1 MFAARVGKTTIA
13 EMLLLCSVATAPA
26 SFLFGTS
33 TETLAKQ
40 TVRKKLWPTF
50 EQCEITREWCPA
62 EHNRVQ
68 NRIDLRYCTG
78 YVAWSGSPTTL
89 ADIGPRYSHANEVSK
104 WTRDVSDEADPL
116 ELFRERGSEIP
127 NRKMVGESTPT
138 IEGGC
143 RIYRELLAGTNERYH
158 VPCPHCGAYQELL
171 LGDGTPGSGGLI
183 WDKTQ
188 DGNASPDLAGRTA
201 RYQCAACKREIG
213 DEYKPGMTARGVW
226 CPDGCAVDQRG
237 KLQGTPLRSPYS
249 RSFQLSRLYAP
260 TFTFGDVAR
269 AFVRAA
275 KVKSKEP
282 ELLRN
287 FMNSWLGWPWRE
299 REQSRKWSE
308 VAGRLCVPG
317 TICRPPREAIF
328 LTAGVDRQIDKLVYF
343 VAAWGLGGRGWL
355 VDYGNADTWAD
366 LLMTLDTTYIRED
379 GREMGVLQTLVDSK
393 FQQDQVDE
401 FCRKNDRP
409 QRRIWPSQGAKPG
422 QLQGQSYR
430 LGMIDKQKEAER
442 KRGREVQEFL
452 EDDLGPDGLARSV
465 VIVAT
470 GDEPALMRRQ
480 AAYLTLAVAEYF
492 RNQGRQVLCL
502 IDSVTR
508 FAMAQRE
515 IGLSAGEPPTS
526 KGYPPTTFGELAR
539 LLERAG
545 AGTAGQGAITGLFS
559 VLVEG
564 DDHNEPISDSVRG
577 ILDGHIVM
585 DRKIA
590 DRGRYPAIDILKSIS
605 RSMPN
610 VFSDWQNGVV
620 RKAKQVISTYEDM
633 AELIRLGAY
642 RRGTDPAVDEAVR
655 LYPQLE
661 AFLTQNKDDSSTID
675 DSFSKLAAILGIK
688 S

>member
-442 KRGREVQEFL
+442 KRGRE
-452 EDDLGPDGLARSV
+452 GYS
-465 VIVAT
+465 IVT
-470 GDEPALMRRQ
+470 VNTS
-480 AAYLTLAVAEYF
+480 YW
-492 RNQGRQVLCL
+492 QGYVDRCL
-502 IDSVTR
+502 YH
-508 FAMAQRE
+508 MA
-515 IGLSAGEPPTS
+515 P
-526 KGYPPTTFGELAR
+526 
-539 LLERAG
+539 
-545 AGTAGQGAITGLFS
+545 
-559 VLVEG
+559 G
-564 DDHNEPISDSVRG
+564 DDGAFVFPASCRDDQDLFEQLLNEVVDPHKVPQQWARVSESIPVDFRDAWRYARCAAEIRVRKRWRQLRPVKGPLADSSA
-577 ILDGHIVM
+577 
-585 DRKIA
+585 K
-590 DRGRYPAIDILKSIS
+590 PK
-605 RSMPN
+605 PKT
-610 VFSDWQNGVV
+610 GVV
-620 RKAKQVISTYEDM
+620 STASDV
-633 AELIRLGAY
+633 
-642 RRGTDPAVDEAVR
+642 P
-655 LYPQLE
+655 
-661 AFLTQNKDDSSTID
+661 FLSRPH
-675 DSFSKLAAILGIK
+675 GWVP
-688 S
+688 